1 MSDDDLTATAAAL
14 AERLL
19 EEVSGLEQDWGNI
32 AACARELAA
41 LAEEAAAREPGPP
54 RHREAGG
61 DH

>member
-41 LAEEAAAREPGPP
+41 LADRAAEEA
-54 RHREAGG
+54 G
-61 DH
+61 DGRG

>member
-1 MSDDDLTATAAAL
+1 MSDDHRTATAAAL

-41 LAEEAAAREPGPP
+41 LAEGAARAATRPG
-54 RHREAGG
+54 EEGG
-61 DH
+61 DG

>member
-41 LAEEAAAREPGPP
+41 LAEDAAASGHGGRREG
-54 RHREAGG
+54 AGDG
-61 DH
+61 G